1 MTQHTTRIRLVP
13 RLVRWTAALLL
24 ALVGLTLAV
33 PGSWAAEVRGGDD
46 VGVAAGE
53 VVDDDLY
60 LAGDEIVVAG
70 TVRGDLVVAARKMT
84 VTGTVEGDLI
94 AAAQTVVLEGTVG
107 DDARLAGQALL
118 VRDGA
123 RITDDLVTGGYSV
136 QTEAGSTV
144 GGDVLLG
151 GFQAELAGA
160 VDGNVTAGTE
170 GLALAGRIGGDVEA
184 SVSASGPDAAPFAW
198 APAADVPLPV
208 VPSGLTLTDDARLE
222 GDLSY
227 EGGQEADIAPG
238 AQISGETTYRQ
249 ITVPEDQDTAPAGPL
264 ALLLIGLRRFVTLL
278 AVGLLVLWLLPR
290 VVTGAATTLRT
301 RPWLSLGWGALAV
314 AGAAVAVGVVLLVSI
329 LLAVLLG
336 WLTLGGLAAAVVVTG
351 VVLDVVLVLALV
363 LGLTL
368 LAPVV
373 VGLVGGGLM
382 LRDPV
387 PAAFGKR
394 VLALALGL
402 LVYVLLRA
410 VPFVGP
416 VVGLVVAL
424 LGVGA
429 LLVWAWSA
437 LTRRRA
443 SGRRARDLAGYG
455 PGQDSGPLP
464 RSDRAAPGQPAPWS
478 TGQGTTGRWPAEQ
491 GPAGQGRSGEE
502 PAERWPTGPGPAGQ
516 GPTGHGPAGQGPTGQ
531 WPAGQGPAGQD
542 RTGQGPDDQ
551 HRPGLPPDTRP

>member
-1 MTQHTTRIRLVP
+1 MVRIRLVP
-13 RLVRWTAALLL
+13 SLVRCAAALLL

-70 TVRGDLVVAARKMT
+70 TVRGDVVVAARKVT

-94 AAAQTVVLEGTVG
+94 AAAQTVVVEGTVG

-123 RITDDLVTGGYSV
+123 RIADDLVTGGYSL

-151 GFQAELAGA
+151 GFQAELAGD
-160 VDGNVTAGTE
+160 VDGGVTAGAE

-184 SVSASGPDAAPFAW
+184 SVSASGPEAAPFAW

-238 AQISGETTYRQ
+238 AQIAGETTYRQ

-278 AVGLLVLWLLPR
+278 AVGLLALWLLPR
-290 VVTGAATTLRT
+290 TVDGAATTLRT
-301 RPWLSLGWGALAV
+301 RPWLSLGWGVLAV
-314 AGAAVAVGVVLLVSI
+314 AGAVAAVVAVLLVSI

-336 WLTLGGLAAAVVVTG
+336 WLTLGALAAAVVATG
-351 VVLDVVLVLALV
+351 VVLDIVLVLALV

-373 VGLVGGGLM
+373 VGFMGGGLM

-387 PAAFGKR
+387 PTAFGKR

-429 LLVWAWSA
+429 LVVWAWAGLTSA
-437 LTRRRA
+437 RRRRA
-443 SGRRARDLAGYG
+443 GRLPGPG
-455 PGQDSGPLP
+455 PGQDAGPLP
-464 RSDRAAPGQPAPWS
+464 GPDRAAPGHQAPWS
-478 TGQGTTGRWPAEQ
+478 SGQNPAGPRPSDRGAAGQWQTGQA
-491 GPAGQGRSGEE
+491 
-502 PAERWPTGPGPAGQ
+502 PAERGPQDQGQ
-516 GPTGHGPAGQGPTGQ
+516 
-531 WPAGQGPAGQD
+531 
-542 RTGQGPDDQ
+542 DDQ
-551 HRPGLPPDTRP
+551 HRPVPPPDTRP